1 MTRPIHVHDQQVYT
15 SAVGEVL
22 FYDSCNANRDNKE
35 TLRQL
40 TVHAVRLYTHKTH
53 KTHGRQPGSYSYQQ
67 TVHLK

>member
-15 SAVGEVL
+15 STVGEVL

-40 TVHAVRLYTHKTH
+40 TVHAVRLYTLLRHMGVNQEVIAINK
-53 KTHGRQPGSYSYQQ
+53 QCI
-67 TVHLK
+67 